1 MLNEK
6 CLLTILWLVIIRQYH
21 CLVIRGDII
30 YTSQITNTFDMIQ
43 VDTTVLQK
51 ASRQKKPLIYEV

>member
-1 MLNEK
+1 MSLDHLMACNHLK
-6 CLLTILWLVIIRQYH
+6 PVSLPSN
-21 CLVIRGDII
+21 IRGDII
-30 YTSQITNTFDMIQ
+30 CTSQITNTFDMIQ